1 MSIIQEH
8 IAHGEIPFNVKSNG
22 LEW

>member
-1 MSIIQEH
+1 MSIQEH

>member
-1 MSIIQEH
+1 MSIQEH
-8 IAHGEIPFNVKSNG
+8 IAHGEITFNVKSNG